1 LAKYTLGEK
10 GNNLGETSETK
21 LWTRN
26 FIAVSASN
34 FFLFMSFYFLLV
46 TLPVYVVNDLGASK
60 SSAGLL
66 TTAFLL
72 AAIIIRPFSGR
83 LIEKYGGRK
92 MLITALILFLA
103 TTLFYFAAHTVNQL
117 LIVRL
122 IHGLSFGMATTAA
135 GSIVADIIP
144 EKRRGEGMG
153 YFILS
158 SSLAMVIGP
167 YLGLTSMQSG
177 GITVMLIIA
186 FVASLGGSLAGFAIA
201 KPKKE
206 VESPKEPAKFTTGS
220 LFEKSALP
228 IAITGAFFAIV
239 YSSILSFISVY
250 ADEVHLGHVASFF
263 FVVYAF
269 VLLVSRPFTGK
280 WFDQFGANII
290 VFPGIVVFAIG
301 MFVLSQANSAFIFL
315 LAAGFIGLGW
325 GTLFPTFQTLAIQ
338 SAPPKR
344 RAMATATFLSVF
356 DMGIGLGSYLVGL
369 VAAGISFSQLYFYG
383 SFYVLLGMG
392 VYIYLN
398 FRKSAS
404 KKAETAYTELDK
416 QVN

>member
-1 LAKYTLGEK
+1 V
-10 GNNLGETSETK
+10 NNLDDTTQTK

-26 FIAVSASN
+26 FIAVSTSN

-66 TTAFLL
+66 TTTFLL
-72 AAIIIRPFSGR
+72 AAIIIRPFSGK
-83 LIEKYGGRK
+83 LIEKYGGRII
-92 MLITALILFLA
+92 LITSLLLFLS
-103 TTLFYFAAHTVNQL
+103 TTLLYFFSHSVSQL

-122 IHGLSFGMATTAA
+122 IHGVSFGMATTAA

-158 SSLAMVIGP
+158 SALAMVIGP

-177 GITVMLIIA
+177 GIAVMLIIA
-186 FVASLGGSLAGFAIA
+186 LGASFGGLVAGFSLT
-201 KPKKE
+201 KTKE
-206 VESPKEPAKFTTGS
+206 LIGVEPSKEKTKFTTGS
-220 LFEKSALP
+220 LFEKTALP

-239 YSSILSFISVY
+239 YSSIISFISVY
-250 ADEVHLGHVASFF
+250 ASEVHLGHVASFF
-263 FVVYAF
+263 FVVYAC
-269 VLLVSRPFTGK
+269 VLLVSRPFTGR

-290 VFPGIVVFAIG
+290 VFPGIVLFAIG
-301 MFVLSQANSAFIFL
+301 MFVLSQANSSFIFL
-315 LAAGFIGLGW
+315 LAAAFIGLGW
-325 GTLFPTFQTLAIQ
+325 GTLFPTFQTIAIQ

-356 DMGIGLGSYLVGL
+356 DMGIGFGSYIVGL
-369 VAAGISFSQLYFYG
+369 LASGLSFSQLYFYG
-383 SFYVLLGMG
+383 SFYILAGMA
-392 VYIYLN
+392 VYIYFN
-398 FRKSAS
+398 MRKSMN
-404 KKAETAYTELDK
+404 KNGEVAYNTEFNK
-416 QVN
+416 RAN

>member
-1 LAKYTLGEK
+1 VNILDDT
-10 GNNLGETSETK
+10 TQTK

-72 AAIIIRPFSGR
+72 AAIIIRPFSGK
-83 LIEKYGGRK
+83 LIEKYGGRTI
-92 MLITALILFLA
+92 LIISLVLFLA
-103 TTLFYFAAHTVNQL
+103 TTLFYFFSNSVSQL
-117 LIVRL
+117 LMVRL
-122 IHGLSFGMATTAA
+122 IHGISFGMATTAA

-158 SSLAMVIGP
+158 SALAMVIGP

-177 GITVMLIIA
+177 GIHVMLMIA
-186 FVASLGGSLAGFAIA
+186 LVASLGGLIAGFSLS
-201 KPKKE
+201 KTKE
-206 VESPKEPAKFTTGS
+206 RRETSMEPTKFTTGS
-220 LFEKSALP
+220 LFEKTALP
-228 IAITGAFFAIV
+228 IAITGAFFAII
-239 YSSILSFISVY
+239 YSSIISFISVY
-250 ADEVHLGHVASFF
+250 ANEIHLGHVASFF

-269 VLLVSRPFTGK
+269 VLLVSRPFTGR

-290 VFPGIVVFAIG
+290 VFPGIILFSIG
-301 MFVLSQANSAFIFL
+301 LFILSQASSGFIFL
-315 LAAGFIGLGW
+315 LAAAFIGLGW
-325 GTLFPTFQTLAIQ
+325 GTLFPTFQTIAIQ
-338 SAPPKR
+338 TAPPKR

-356 DMGIGLGSYLVGL
+356 DAGIGLGSYIVG
-369 VAAGISFSQLYFYG
+369 VIATGISFSQLYFYG
-383 SFYVLLGMG
+383 SFYVLAGMA
-392 VYIYLN
+392 VYIYFNL
-398 FRKSAS
+398 RKSIS
-404 KKAETAYTELDK
+404 KNGEATYNTELNK
-416 QVN
+416 RAN

>member
-1 LAKYTLGEK
+1 
-10 GNNLGETSETK
+10 
-21 LWTRN
+21 
-26 FIAVSASN
+26 
-34 FFLFMSFYFLLV
+34 MSFYFLLV

-92 MLITALILFLA
+92 MLITALLLYLL
-103 TTLFYFAAHTVNQL
+103 TTLFYFAAHTVTQL

-177 GITVMLIIA
+177 GITVMLMIA
-186 FVASLGGSLAGFAIA
+186 LIASLCGCFAGLAIT
-201 KPKKE
+201 KPKEQGAEFSKE
-206 VESPKEPAKFTTGS
+206 TAKLTTGS
-220 LFEKSALP
+220 LFEKSALS

-250 ADEVHLGHVASFF
+250 ANEINLGHVASFF
-263 FVVYAF
+263 FVVYAC

-280 WFDQFGANII
+280 WFDQYGANII
-290 VFPGIVVFAIG
+290 VFPAIVVFAIG
-301 MFVLSQANSAFIFL
+301 MFILSQASSAFIFL

-338 SAPPKR
+338 ASPPKR

-356 DMGIGLGSYLVGL
+356 DMGIGLGSYVVGL
-369 VAAGISFSQLYFYG
+369 VASGLSFSQLYFYG
-383 SFYVLLGMG
+383 SFYVLIGMG

-398 FRKSAS
+398 VRKSAS
-404 KKAETAYTELDK
+404 KKSETAYAELDK
-416 QVN
+416 QAN

>member
-1 LAKYTLGEK
+1 ME
-10 GNNLGETSETK
+10 ETTETK

-72 AAIIIRPFSGR
+72 AAIVIRPFSGR

-92 MLITALILFLA
+92 ILITALILFLA
-103 TTLFYFAAHTVNQL
+103 TTLFYFAAHTVTQL
-117 LIVRL
+117 LMVRL
-122 IHGLSFGMATTAA
+122 VHGLSFGMATTAA

-158 SSLAMVIGP
+158 SALAMVIGP

-177 GITVMLIIA
+177 GITVMLMIA
-186 FVASLGGSLAGFAIA
+186 FVASLGGCMAGLALT
-201 KPKKE
+201 KPKEQAVK
-206 VESPKEPAKFTTGS
+206 SLKEPAKFTTGS
-220 LFEKSALP
+220 LFEKSAIP

-239 YSSILSFISVY
+239 YSSIISFISVY
-250 ADEVHLGHVASFF
+250 ANEVHLGHVASFF
-263 FVVYAF
+263 FVVYAC

-280 WFDQFGANII
+280 WFDRFGANII
-290 VFPGIVVFAIG
+290 VFPGIVLFAIG
-301 MFVLSQANSAFIFL
+301 MFVLSQASSAFIFL
-315 LAAGFIGLGW
+315 LAAAFIGLGW

-338 SAPPKR
+338 AAPPKR

-356 DMGIGLGSYLVGL
+356 DMGIGLGSYIVGL
-369 VAAGISFSQLYFYG
+369 VASGLSFSQLYFYG
-383 SFYVLLGMG
+383 SFYVLIGMG

-398 FRKSAS
+398 LRKSAS
-404 KKAETAYTELDK
+404 KKDETAYAEWNK
-416 QVN
+416 QAN

>member
-1 LAKYTLGEK
+1 M
-10 GNNLGETSETK
+10 GETTETK

-26 FIAVSASN
+26 FISVSASN

-46 TLPVYVVNDLGASK
+46 TLPVYVVDHLGASK

-92 MLITALILFLA
+92 MLITALVLFLV
-103 TTLFYFAAHTVNQL
+103 TTLFYFAAHTVTQL

-122 IHGLSFGMATTAA
+122 IHGISFGMATTAT
-135 GSIVADIIP
+135 GSIVADIVP

-167 YLGLTSMQSG
+167 YLGLTSMHSG
-177 GITVMLIIA
+177 GITVMLMIA
-186 FVASLGGSLAGFAIA
+186 LMASLCGCLAGFAIT
-201 KPKKE
+201 KPQKQT
-206 VESPKEPAKFTTGS
+206 VESLKEPAKLTTGS
-220 LFEKSALP
+220 LFEKSTLP
-228 IAITGAFFAIV
+228 IAVTGAFFAIV

-250 ADEVHLGHVASFF
+250 ANEVHLGHVASFF
-263 FVVYAF
+263 FVVYAC

-280 WFDQFGANII
+280 WFDRFGANII
-290 VFPGIVVFAIG
+290 VFPGIVVFAVG
-301 MFVLSQANSAFIFL
+301 MFILSQANSAFIFL
-315 LAAGFIGLGW
+315 LAAGLIGLGW

-338 SAPPKR
+338 AAPPKR

-356 DMGIGLGSYLVGL
+356 DMGIGLGSYVVGL
-369 VAAGISFSQLYFYG
+369 VASGLSFSQVYFYG
-383 SFYVLLGMG
+383 SFYVLIGMG
-392 VYIYLN
+392 VYIYLYL
-398 FRKSAS
+398 RKSTN
-404 KKAETAYTELDK
+404 KNDETAFTELDK
-416 QVN
+416 QAN

>member
-1 LAKYTLGEK
+1 MNILDDTAQ
-10 GNNLGETSETK
+10 TK

-72 AAIIIRPFSGR
+72 AAIIIRPFSGK
-83 LIEKYGGRK
+83 LIEKYGGRI
-92 MLITALILFLA
+92 MLITSLLLFLA
-103 TTLFYFAAHTVNQL
+103 TTLLYFFASSVPQL
-117 LIVRL
+117 LVVRL
-122 IHGLSFGMATTAA
+122 IHGISFGMATTAT

-158 SSLAMVIGP
+158 SALAMVIGP
-167 YLGLTSMQSG
+167 YLGLTFMQSG
-177 GITVMLIIA
+177 GITAMLMIA
-186 FVASLGGSLAGFAIA
+186 LVASLGGLVAGFALSLN
-201 KPKKE
+201 KE
-206 VESPKEPAKFTTGS
+206 RGETSKEPTKFTTGS
-220 LFEKSALP
+220 LFEKTAIP
-228 IAITGAFFAIV
+228 IAITGAFFAII
-239 YSSILSFISVY
+239 YSSIISFISVY
-250 ADEVHLGHVASFF
+250 ANEIHLGHVASFF

-269 VLLVSRPFTGK
+269 VLLVSRPFTGR

-290 VFPGIVVFAIG
+290 VFPGIILFSIG
-301 MFVLSQANSAFIFL
+301 LFILSQASSGFIFL
-315 LAAGFIGLGW
+315 LAAAFIGLGW
-325 GTLFPTFQTLAIQ
+325 GTLFPTFQTIAIQ

-356 DMGIGLGSYLVGL
+356 DMGIGLGSYIIGL
-369 VAAGISFSQLYFYG
+369 LASGLSFRQLYFYG
-383 SFYVLLGMG
+383 SFYVLAGMA
-392 VYIYLN
+392 VYIYFNL
-398 FRKSAS
+398 RKTIS
-404 KKAETAYTELDK
+404 KNAEATYQTELSK
-416 QVN
+416 RAN